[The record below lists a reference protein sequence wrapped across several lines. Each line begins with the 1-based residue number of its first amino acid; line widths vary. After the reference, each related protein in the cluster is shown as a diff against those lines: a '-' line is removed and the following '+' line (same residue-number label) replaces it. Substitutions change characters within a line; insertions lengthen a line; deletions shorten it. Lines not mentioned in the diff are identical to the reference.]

1 MVMVSD
7 AWRVRCLNCNTEG
20 RMSVI
25 DHSAIIYWNT
35 RPIEDTLNKRIAE
48 LETIVDTAVGHMRR
62 LLPEYEGIDVD
73 SLSHDRYAK
82 VRKFISEWECE
93 K

>member
-48 LETIVDTAVGHMRR
+48 LEQQNRALTHLIESM
-62 LLPEYEGIDVD
+62 
-73 SLSHDRYAK
+73 
-82 VRKFISEWECE
+82 ECDANGD
-93 K
+93 